1 MNLQK
6 ITAVYAIIV
15 AIAMLGLWAM
25 LLTAGEVDELDDA
38 PLEVA
43 YHLAAEVATA
53 ALLLVAAVGLLQ
65 VKPWAPPVFF
75 LAAGMLLY
83 TVIVSAGYY
92 AERGDAAMVGMFMLL
107 TMSTLILVTLT
118 LHRGRASW

>member
-92 AERGDAAMVGMFMLL
+92 AERGDAAMVGMFTLL
-107 TMSTLILVTLT
+107 KMSTLILVTLT
-118 LHRGRASW
+118 LRRGRLLW